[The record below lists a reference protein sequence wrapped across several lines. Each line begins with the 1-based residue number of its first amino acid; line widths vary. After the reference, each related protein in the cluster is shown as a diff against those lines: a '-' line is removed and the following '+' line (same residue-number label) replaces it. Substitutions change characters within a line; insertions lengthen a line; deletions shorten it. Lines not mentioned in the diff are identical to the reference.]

1 MNRPTEQLIRD
12 FLNRLSLAAKT
23 RLEPGDRQGLLDHTR
38 ARIDSEC
45 GGITNPSAAQVRR
58 TLAGLGDP
66 MALVE
71 KERSRVAVRKAWD
84 ERAASRGRPDVGSAA
99 GQAPAAEGQPE
110 KQPEKQESRFGSR
123 ASGSLRQVWPPPA
136 SPVRAQRSLMPPVIL
151 PSATANLQVSAVRP
165 VTVASQPVSTALPVS
180 ASPPRPAA
188 LPVSASRP
196 IPAGQPVPVGSLAPA
211 AGSPTGANR
220 AASAAVPVAVDSPT
234 AKTPPAP
241 AVPCEPGNPV
251 VLASAAAADD
261 APDGAKPARPTSPT
275 EPRGLPPARGGVPR
289 PRGVPPVGNASASGA
304 EPAPPGGA
312 GRGAGGSSGS
322 NGLSSRPPA
331 PRRAPESAGPPSVQ
345 PGRAGAAGSDKPDQE
360 PGQQRRPEA
369 PTGGQPDGDVPG
381 VEFSIDP
388 VDFEVVPSRVA
399 EVGDALVR
407 WLRRFG
413 KALLTIALR
422 DRLEAVSLLLLGI
435 GGAFYPPIW
444 LVGAAVAVA
453 SRKWDLRDKWIG
465 LVLPV
470 LVVILG
476 ATLTVTFGSQQTS
489 YKSYLVEGWVAASRL
504 SRAAAVLGAIY
515 LLWRV
520 YKYGGSKSR
529 RLPPW
534 SPQRK
539 PGR

>member
-1 MNRPTEQLIRD
+1 MIPPTEQLIRD
-12 FLNRLSLAAKT
+12 YLNRLSLAAKI

-38 ARIDSEC
+38 ARIDAEC
-45 GGITNPSAAQVRR
+45 GGITNPSAARVRR

-71 KERSRVAVRKAWD
+71 MERSRAAARKARD
-84 ERAASRGRPDVGSAA
+84 QRAAPRGTPDVGPPA
-99 GQAPAAEGQPE
+99 GKDPAAESQPA
-110 KQPEKQESRFGSR
+110 KKQESRFESR

-151 PSATANLQVSAVRP
+151 PPVILPLATANVQVSAVRP
-165 VTVASQPVSTALPVS
+165 ATA
-180 ASPPRPAA
+180 A
-188 LPVSASRP
+188 
-196 IPAGQPVPVGSLAPA
+196 
-211 AGSPTGANR
+211 
-220 AASAAVPVAVDSPT
+220 
-234 AKTPPAP
+234 TPPAP
-241 AVPCEPGNPV
+241 AVPCEPGNPL

-275 EPRGLPPARGGVPR
+275 EPRGLPPAKGVPR
-289 PRGVPPVGNASASGA
+289 PRGVPPGGNASASGA

-312 GRGAGGSSGS
+312 GRGSGSNSGS

-331 PRRAPESAGPPSVQ
+331 PRPAPESAVPPSAQ
-345 PGRAGAAGSDKPDQE
+345 PARAGAAGSDKPDQE
-360 PGQQRRPEA
+360 PGQQRRSDA
-369 PTGGQPDGDVPG
+369 ASGGQPDGDVPG
-381 VEFSIDP
+381 VELSIDP
-388 VDFEVVPSRVA
+388 VEFETNRMA
-399 EVGDALVR
+399 DVGDALVR
-407 WLRRFG
+407 RLRGFG

-422 DRLEAVSLLLLGI
+422 DRLEAISLLLLGI

-444 LVGAAVAVA
+444 LIGAAVAVA

-476 ATLTVTFGSQQTS
+476 ATLTVTFGTQQTS
-489 YKSYLVEGWVAASRL
+489 YMSYLVEGWVAASRL
-504 SRAAAVLGAIY
+504 SRVAAVLGAIY

-520 YKYGGSKSR
+520 YKYGGRRSR